1 MLRREEEVDVEVRWE
16 DQQQI
21 NEFGRLNTRLNEL
34 RGDTKALKGELD
46 NLDDA
51 TTELMTGDGGK
62 VNLQLGDAF
71 VVVEEEFATEYCEK
85 KQSIA
90 PAESATQYCEK
101 KQEGV
106 QAKLDALSREEDS
119 ILKRQAELKKILY
132 ARFGASIN
140 LEA

>member
-51 TTELMTGDGGK
+51 STELMTGDGGK

-71 VVVEEEFATEYCEK
+71 VVVEEEFATE
-85 KQSIA
+85 
-90 PAESATQYCEK
+90 YCEK